1 VRESGEFKVQRSL
14 IVHIGRRLSPSGKKR
29 AKGATRRVMCKWGRL
44 YGYIYNLISA
54 FAIKNKMDG
63 VVWTPPVVID
73 DRQGLHG
80 AKQGR

>member
-1 VRESGEFKVQRSL
+1 
-14 IVHIGRRLSPSGKKR
+14 
-29 AKGATRRVMCKWGRL
+29 MCKWGGL
-44 YGYIYNLISA
+44 YWYIYNLISA
-54 FAIKNKMDG
+54 FAIKNKMDR